1 MIDRGSTSFRFAGL
15 STCLLAATLLVAG
28 CGPRQDPR
36 TLKAGQV
43 LAEVSAQDPQ
53 FTVYA
58 LEVAARSSS
67 PASEQFILDHLGA
80 TDYQI
85 AYAAARAAFQRPS
98 PAFEEGL
105 RALFSSKGG
114 VVKIE
119 AAAALAELGDQASL
133 GWLRENVTDGSGAPS
148 LRVILYLASAGDDDV
163 IRPVLE
169 AALASEEQEQRN
181 QIYGLLGEIATPW
194 AAELT
199 LAGFDKERGEGRR
212 EAIAALGRAGDE
224 SHATRIQKFTNTQ
237 GLVFVTLEALG
248 ELGNPKWAPAVREM
262 LAHDE
267 KSVKIYA
274 AVALWK
280 LGEAAD
286 VKKVVDELF
295 VDPDWEVRL
304 RLTEQ
309 LASVDEPQALSMLAT
324 LAEDAEPKVRMEA
337 LRALSR
343 RASEVGLEPTLLPRL
358 EDPAYDVKAL
368 ALDILGPVGT
378 PAVVDTIV
386 PLMDDENPYVAISAA
401 NAVIE
406 ILSRQA
412 ATAAP

>member
-1 MIDRGSTSFRFAGL
+1 MIDRSTTSSRIAGL
-15 STCLLAATLLVAG
+15 SICVLAAIFLVAG

-36 TLKAGQV
+36 TRKAGQV
-43 LAEVSAQDPQ
+43 FAEVTARDPQ

-58 LEVAARSSS
+58 LEVAGRSSS
-67 PASEQFILDHLGA
+67 QASERFILDHLGA
-80 TDYQI
+80 NDYQI

-119 AAAALAELGDQASL
+119 AAAALAELGDEASL
-133 GWLRENVTDGSGAPS
+133 EWLRENVMDGSGAPS
-148 LRVILYLASAGDDDV
+148 PRVIRYLASAGDEDS

-169 AALASEEQEQRN
+169 KALASEQQEERDQVYR
-181 QIYGLLGEIATPW
+181 LLGEIGTPW
-194 AAELT
+194 AVELT
-199 LAGFDKERGEGRR
+199 LARFDKEKNEGRR

-224 SHATRIQKFTNTQ
+224 SHAARIQKFTNTQ

-248 ELGNPKWAPAVREM
+248 EIGNAKSVPAVRKM

-267 KSVKIYA
+267 KAVKIYA

-286 VKKVVDELF
+286 VKKVLDELF

-304 RLTEQ
+304 RLAER
-309 LASVDEPQALSMLAT
+309 LATVSDPQALGMLAT
-324 LAEDAEPKVRMEA
+324 LAEDEEPKVRMEA

-343 RASEVGLEPTLLPRL
+343 RAAEVGLEPTLVARL

-368 ALDILGPVGT
+368 ALDTLASVGS
-378 PAVVDTIV
+378 PGIVDTIV

-406 ILSRQA
+406 ILARQT
-412 ATAAP
+412 ATPAS